1 MQLQE
6 TDMTEQTPKTRKDL
20 EAEIIAKAW
29 EDEQF
34 RQELLS
40 NPKEAIAKTLGA
52 KLAENLEIR
61 VVQETPNNLYLVLPV
76 KPDRA
81 SVSK

>member
-1 MQLQE
+1 
-6 TDMTEQTPKTRKDL
+6 MTEQIPRTRKDL

-29 EDEQF
+29 GDERF

-61 VVQETPNNLYLVLPV
+61 VVQETPDNLYLVLPV
-76 KPDRA
+76 KPNDT
-81 SVSK
+81 VV

>member
-1 MQLQE
+1 
-6 TDMTEQTPKTRKDL
+6 MTEQTPKTGKDL

-29 EDEQF
+29 EDERF

-40 NPKEAIAKTLGA
+40 NPKKAIAKRLGA
-52 KLAENLEIR
+52 KLTESLEVR

-76 KPDRA
+76 KPDDTV
-81 SVSK
+81 VSK

>member
-1 MQLQE
+1 
-6 TDMTEQTPKTRKDL
+6 MTEQTLKTRKDL

-29 EDEQF
+29 EDERF

-40 NPKEAIAKTLGA
+40 NPKEAIAKILGT
-52 KLAENLEIR
+52 KLAENLEVR
-61 VVQETPNNLYLVLPV
+61 VVQEAPNDLYLVLPV
-76 KPDRA
+76 KPDDT

>member
-1 MQLQE
+1 
-6 TDMTEQTPKTRKDL
+6 MTEQTPKTRKGL

-34 RQELLS
+34 RQELIS
-40 NPKEAIAKTLGA
+40 NPKEAIAKTLGT
-52 KLAENLEIR
+52 KLPENQEVR

-76 KPDRA
+76 KPDDTL
-81 SVSK
+81 VSE

>member
-1 MQLQE
+1 
-6 TDMTEQTPKTRKDL
+6 MTEQTSKTRKDL

-29 EDEQF
+29 EDELF

-52 KLAENLEIR
+52 KLAENLEIK

-76 KPDRA
+76 KPNDTV
-81 SVSK
+81 VSK

>member
-1 MQLQE
+1 
-6 TDMTEQTPKTRKDL
+6 MTERITKTRKDL

-40 NPKEAIAKTLGA
+40 NPQEAIAKTLGA
-52 KLAENLEIR
+52 KLAGNLEIR

-76 KPDRA
+76 KPGHT

>member
-1 MQLQE
+1 
-6 TDMTEQTPKTRKDL
+6 MTEQTPKTYKEL

-29 EDEQF
+29 EDERF
-34 RQELLS
+34 KQELIS

-52 KLAENLEIR
+52 KLAETLEIR

-76 KPDRA
+76 K
-81 SVSK
+81 S

>member
-1 MQLQE
+1 
-6 TDMTEQTPKTRKDL
+6 MTEQTPKTRKGL

-29 EDEQF
+29 EDERF

-40 NPKEAIAKTLGA
+40 NPKEAIAKTLGT
-52 KLAENLEIR
+52 KLVENLEIR

-76 KPDRA
+76 KPDRT

>member
-1 MQLQE
+1 
-6 TDMTEQTPKTRKDL
+6 MTEQIPKTRKDL

-34 RQELLS
+34 RQELIS
-40 NPKEAIAKTLGA
+40 NPKKAIAKTLGA

-61 VVQETPNNLYLVLPV
+61 VVQETPDNLYLVLPL
-76 KPDRA
+76 KPHD
-81 SVSK
+81 SLVSK

>member
-1 MQLQE
+1 
-6 TDMTEQTPKTRKDL
+6 MTEQIPKTRKEL

-29 EDEQF
+29 KDERF

-40 NPKEAIAKTLGA
+40 NPKEAITKTLGA

-76 KPDRA
+76 KPDHTSA
-81 SVSK
+81 SK

>member
-1 MQLQE
+1 
-6 TDMTEQTPKTRKDL
+6 MTEQTPKTCKDL

-29 EDEQF
+29 EDERF

-40 NPKEAIAKTLGA
+40 NPKEAITKTLGA
-52 KLAENLEIR
+52 KLAENLEVR
-61 VVQETPNNLYLVLPV
+61 VVQETPNSLYLVLPV
-76 KPDRA
+76 KPDNT

>member
-1 MQLQE
+1 
-6 TDMTEQTPKTRKDL
+6 MTEQTPKTPKDL
-20 EAEIIAKAW
+20 EPEIIAKAW
-29 EDEQF
+29 ENEQF

-52 KLAENLEIR
+52 KLAENLEVR
-61 VVQETPNNLYLVLPV
+61 VVQETPNSLYLVLPV
-76 KPDRA
+76 MPDPA

>member
-1 MQLQE
+1 
-6 TDMTEQTPKTRKDL
+6 MTEQIPKTRKDL

-52 KLAENLEIR
+52 KLAENLEIK

-76 KPDRA
+76 KPNDTV
-81 SVSK
+81 VSK

>member
-1 MQLQE
+1 
-6 TDMTEQTPKTRKDL
+6 MTEQTPKTRKDL
-20 EAEIIAKAW
+20 EAEIITKAW
-29 EDEQF
+29 EDERF

-76 KPDRA
+76 KPNDTV
-81 SVSK
+81 VSK

>member
-1 MQLQE
+1 
-6 TDMTEQTPKTRKDL
+6 MTEQIPKTRKNL

-29 EDEQF
+29 EDERF
-34 RQELLS
+34 RQELIS

-52 KLAENLEIR
+52 KLAENLEIK

-76 KPDRA
+76 KPNDTV
-81 SVSK
+81 VSK

>member
-1 MQLQE
+1 
-6 TDMTEQTPKTRKDL
+6 MTEQTPKTGKDL

-29 EDEQF
+29 EDESF

-40 NPKEAIAKTLGA
+40 NPKEAIAKRLGA
-52 KLAENLEIR
+52 KLAESLEVR

-76 KPDRA
+76 KPD
-81 SVSK
+81 VTVLSK

>member
-1 MQLQE
+1 
-6 TDMTEQTPKTRKDL
+6 MTEQIPKIRKDL

-29 EDEQF
+29 EDEGF

-40 NPKEAIAKTLGA
+40 NPKQVIAKTLGT
-52 KLAENLEIR
+52 KLEENIEVR

-76 KPDRA
+76 SPMILEFQ
-81 SVSK
+81 SS

>member
-1 MQLQE
+1 LQLQE

-20 EAEIIAKAW
+20 EAKIIAKAW
-29 EDEQF
+29 EDEVF

-40 NPKEAIAKTLGA
+40 NPSKAIAKTLGA

-76 KPDRA
+76 KPNDTV
-81 SVSK
+81 VSK

>member
-1 MQLQE
+1 
-6 TDMTEQTPKTRKDL
+6 MTEQTLKTRKDL

-29 EDEQF
+29 EDERF

-40 NPKEAIAKTLGA
+40 NPKEAIAKTLGT
-52 KLAENLEIR
+52 KLAENLELR

-76 KPDRA
+76 KP
-81 SVSK
+81 